1 VDTFL
6 EKIVPRKKNILDYL
20 FMVIVIMVN
29 IPLFYLTFS
38 IGFLSYVIPLII
50 PCIIYLDYILITM
63 RNVEYEYII
72 TNSDLDIDTIIN
84 KKKRKRLLSVNIKD
98 FELVASTS
106 SDKITTEMRNIKNVI
121 HTESSPTAEDLYF
134 VVLTYNKKRTI
145 LIMEPGE
152 KMLNAMHAVAPRKV
166 FI

>member
-1 VDTFL
+1 MDTFL

-121 HTESSPTAEDLYF
+121 HTESSPNSENLYF